1 MVERGFSLLTVE
13 FLDEEAIIR
22 SNEEEKEAFVPDREI
37 VKLCDKWGLYQAS
50 QITTTHVRAWLDQFE
65 YNTEQKLMFN
75 LLKSVRFYDLS
86 KIKEAFRPLHSKV
99 QENIAQRG
107 GVRSA
112 DRRGRRDDILL
123 RSLFKTRVSVSH
135 AVQSV

>member
-1 MVERGFSLLTVE
+1 MLTVE
-13 FLDEEAIIR
+13 FLDEEAIMR
-22 SNEEEKEAFVPDREI
+22 SNEEEKEAYVPDREI

-75 LLKSVRFYDLS
+75 LLKNVRFYDLS

-112 DRRGRRDDILL
+112 DRERSARRY
-123 RSLFKTRVSVSH
+123 SPE
-135 AVQSV
+135 